1 MTVYL
6 DVIFLENILMNYI
19 ILAATVVITKNQT
32 KHNQLR
38 LIFAS
43 IIGST
48 YAILLYLKVF
58 KIYETFFAKIILSVI
73 IVFVA
78 LNPKSIKELV
88 KRILTFY
95 LVSFVFGGCTVALM
109 YLINPNKII
118 LKNGGILV
126 KNVEKFDV
134 ITEDKLNNV
143 NENFSQNIDSKI
155 QSVCIEVTFKKYKK
169 DITKQI
175 YVTLG
180 DDKI

>member
-48 YAILLYLKVF
+48 YAILLYLIVF

-78 LNPKSIKELV
+78 LNPKSIKELL
-88 KRILTFY
+88 KRI
-95 LVSFVFGGCTVALM
+95 
-109 YLINPNKII
+109 N
-118 LKNGGILV
+118 
-126 KNVEKFDV
+126 DV
-134 ITEDKLNNV
+134 I
-143 NENFSQNIDSKI
+143 Q
-155 QSVCIEVTFKKYKK
+155 
-169 DITKQI
+169 
-175 YVTLG
+175 
-180 DDKI
+180 